1 MHKKK
6 ILWFATRYP
15 YPNIGGDVL
24 LTYKHLQGLSKWSEV
39 YLFSLDEYDNY
50 SLENNKK
57 LIKETGIKGSFCFKL
72 DKKKTILNSAKT
84 FFSNIPAQCY
94 YYWDKK
100 AFNYFNKIINEID
113 PDIIIFQTVRT
124 YFYFKNINHDNKYSF
139 LVDAISN
146 NYNAALDYVDFK
158 TKIIYKNESKKL
170 LNVEKDM
177 VEISKKTFFV
187 SSRDI
192 KWEEKNHINT
202 KNCFCVPNGVD
213 LNYFEYK
220 NPDLNSNY
228 ITFFGNMRTVA
239 NNDSALFLIRDI
251 FPQIKKEIVNAKIKI
266 VGINPSKQLLSY
278 HNNKDIIITG
288 KVDDI
293 KKELYDSRIIVSP
306 LRIGAGL
313 QNKVLE
319 AAALG
324 VPQVVSDLA
333 FEGVSSFKKNEDIL
347 VSENIDIANKII
359 NVFNDKQ
366 LLMKISINSRR
377 VIELNYNWENAYKE
391 LKKHLEV

>member
-1 MHKKK
+1 MQRKKV
-6 ILWFATRYP
+6 LWFATRFP

-24 LTYKHLQGLSKWSEV
+24 LTYKHLQGLSKWSAV
-39 YLFSLDEYDNY
+39 YLFSLDEYNNFN
-50 SLENNKK
+50 LKNNKK
-57 LIKETGIKGSFCFKL
+57 LVKETGIKDSFCFKI
-72 DKKKTILNSAKT
+72 DKKKALFNSAKT
-84 FFSNIPAQCY
+84 YFSNIPAQCY

-100 AFNYFNKIINEID
+100 AFNYFEKTINEIN

-124 YFYFKNINHDNKYSF
+124 YFYFKNINHNNKYSF

-146 NYNAALDYVDFK
+146 NYNAALNYVDFK
-158 TKIIYKNESKKL
+158 TKVIYKNELKKL
-170 LNVEKDM
+170 LNVERDM
-177 VEISKKTFFV
+177 IENSKKTFFV
-187 SSRDI
+187 SNRDI
-192 KWEEKNHINT
+192 KWEEKKGINT
-202 KNCFCVPNGVD
+202 KNCYSILNGVD

-220 NPDLNSNY
+220 KPNLNSNY

-239 NNDSALFLIRDI
+239 NNDAALFLIKDI
-251 FPQIKKEIVNAKIKI
+251 FPKVKKEIENAKIKI
-266 VGINPSKQLLSY
+266 VGINPSKELLSY

-324 VPQVVSDLA
+324 IPQIVSDLV
-333 FEGVSSFKKNEDIL
+333 FEGISFFKKEEDIL
-347 VSENIDIANKII
+347 VSNTNEIVNTITNIFNNNK
-359 NVFNDKQ
+359 K
-366 LLMKISINSRR
+366 LKKLSINSRK
-377 VIELNYNWENAYKE
+377 VIEIYYKWENSYKE
-391 LKKHLEV
+391 LKMHLNV

>member
-1 MHKKK
+1 VYKKK

-24 LTYKHLQGLSKWSEV
+24 LTYKHLQGLSKWSDV
-39 YLFSLDEYDNY
+39 YLFSLDEYDNFN
-50 SLENNKK
+50 LENNKK
-57 LIKETGIKGSFCFKL
+57 LIRETGINDSFCFKL
-72 DKKKTILNSAKT
+72 DKKKTLLNSART

-100 AFNYFNKIINEID
+100 AFNYFNKIINEIN

-124 YFYFKNINHDNKYSF
+124 YFYFKNINHNNKYSF

-146 NYNAALDYVDFK
+146 NYNAALDFVDFK
-158 TKIIYKNESKKL
+158 TKIIYKNELKKL
-170 LNVEKDM
+170 LNVEKNM
-177 VEISKKTFFV
+177 IESSKKTFFV
-187 SSRDI
+187 SDRDI
-192 KWEEKNHINT
+192 KWEEKSHINT
-202 KNCFCVPNGVD
+202 KNCYSISNGVD

-220 NPDLNSNY
+220 KPNLNSNY

-239 NNDSALFLIRDI
+239 NNDSALFLIKDI
-251 FPQIKKEIVNAKIKI
+251 FPKIKKEIINAKIKI
-266 VGINPSKQLLSY
+266 VGINPSKELLSY

-288 KVDDI
+288 KVNDI

-324 VPQVVSDLA
+324 VPQVISKLA
-333 FEGVSSFKKNEDIL
+333 FEGVSFFKKDTDIL
-347 VSENIDIANKII
+347 VSENEKMPDIIVSIFNNNKKL
-359 NVFNDKQ
+359 NN
-366 LLMKISINSRR
+366 LSINARN
-377 VIELNYNWENAYKE
+377 VIENNYVWENAYKKISS
-391 LKKHLEV
+391 LIR

>member
-1 MHKKK
+1 MQRKKV
-6 ILWFATRYP
+6 LWFATRFP

-24 LTYKHLQGLSKWSEV
+24 LTYKHLQGLSKWSAV
-39 YLFSLDEYDNY
+39 YLFSLDEYNNFN
-50 SLENNKK
+50 LKNNKK
-57 LIKETGIKGSFCFKL
+57 LVKETGIKDSFCFKI
-72 DKKKTILNSAKT
+72 DKKKALFNSAKT
-84 FFSNIPAQCY
+84 YFSNIPAQCY

-100 AFNYFNKIINEID
+100 AFNYFDKTINEIN

-124 YFYFKNINHDNKYSF
+124 YFYFKNINHNNKYSF

-146 NYNAALDYVDFK
+146 NYNAALNYVDFK
-158 TKIIYKNESKKL
+158 TKVIYKNELKKL
-170 LNVEKDM
+170 LNVERDM
-177 VEISKKTFFV
+177 IENSKKTFFV
-187 SSRDI
+187 SNRDI
-192 KWEEKNHINT
+192 KWEEKKGINT
-202 KNCFCVPNGVD
+202 KNCYSILNGVD

-220 NPDLNSNY
+220 KPNLNSNY

-239 NNDSALFLIRDI
+239 NNDAALFLIKNI
-251 FPQIKKEIVNAKIKI
+251 FPKVKKEIENAKIKI
-266 VGINPSKQLLSY
+266 VGINPSKELLSY

-324 VPQVVSDLA
+324 IPQIVSDLV
-333 FEGVSSFKKNEDIL
+333 FEGISFFKKEEDIL
-347 VSENIDIANKII
+347 VSNTNEIVNTITNIFNNNK
-359 NVFNDKQ
+359 K
-366 LLMKISINSRR
+366 LKKLSINSRK
-377 VIELNYNWENAYKE
+377 VIEIYYKWENSYKE
-391 LKKHLEV
+391 LKMHLNV

>member
-1 MHKKK
+1 MQRKKV
-6 ILWFATRYP
+6 LWFATRFP

-24 LTYKHLQGLSKWSEV
+24 LTYKHLQGLSKWSAV
-39 YLFSLDEYDNY
+39 YLFSLDEYNNFN
-50 SLENNKK
+50 LKNNKK
-57 LIKETGIKGSFCFKL
+57 LVKETGIKDSFCFKL
-72 DKKKTILNSAKT
+72 DKKKALFNSAKT
-84 FFSNIPAQCY
+84 YFSNIPAQCY

-100 AFNYFNKIINEID
+100 AFNYFEKTINEIN

-124 YFYFKNINHDNKYSF
+124 YFYFKNINHNNKYSF

-146 NYNAALDYVDFK
+146 NYNAALNYVDFK
-158 TKIIYKNESKKL
+158 TKVIYKNELKKL
-170 LNVEKDM
+170 LNVERDM
-177 VEISKKTFFV
+177 IENSKKTFFV
-187 SSRDI
+187 SNRDI
-192 KWEEKNHINT
+192 KWEEKKGINT
-202 KNCFCVPNGVD
+202 KNCYSILNGVD

-220 NPDLNSNY
+220 KPNLNSNY

-239 NNDSALFLIRDI
+239 NNDAALFLIKDI
-251 FPQIKKEIVNAKIKI
+251 FPKVKKEIENAKIKI
-266 VGINPSKQLLSY
+266 VGINPSKELLSY

-324 VPQVVSDLA
+324 IPQIVSDLV
-333 FEGVSSFKKNEDIL
+333 FEGISFFKKEEDIL
-347 VSENIDIANKII
+347 VSNTNEIVNTITNIFNNNK
-359 NVFNDKQ
+359 K
-366 LLMKISINSRR
+366 LKKLSINSRK
-377 VIELNYNWENAYKE
+377 VIEIYYKWENSYKE
-391 LKKHLEV
+391 LKMHLNV